1 MTLLSSARHC
11 SITRIATLI
20 ARMSISII
28 QLSCGMP
35 LIVERMPQLAS
46 AALSW
51 SCPVGSATEPVAL
64 DGRSA
69 ILEEILLRGAGSLT
83 SREAAD
89 AFDRIGATREVGA
102 SSLNMRMGS
111 TCIASAL
118 PKVLPLIASMVREPR
133 MDSESVDACRELA
146 LQAID
151 SLKDDPQE
159 RASMLLRER
168 HLPMP
173 IGRSGMGTPE
183 GLAACT
189 RDVVHRDWLDRARP
203 VGSVLG
209 IAGNVDAEAIARQL
223 EDLLQGWHGAAMP
236 IEQGTTAPRGYA
248 HEMDAQG
255 SQVQILVAC
264 DAPAEGHADSAKE
277 KLALS
282 VLSGGMSGRLFTEV
296 REKRG
301 LCYAVSASYRGERD
315 YGSVQAYV
323 GTTPQ
328 RAQEALDVLLGEMR
342 RINTPQGTVTQEEF
356 DRARVGVKSA
366 LVFAGESAAA
376 RAGSLVSDWHRLRTP
391 RSLQAIGEAIE
402 RVTLSELR
410 EYLLRRTL
418 GRMTVQTLGPAELKV
433 EC

>member
-1 MTLLSSARHC
+1 
-11 SITRIATLI
+11 
-20 ARMSISII
+20 MSISII
-28 QLSCGMP
+28 QLACGMP
-35 LIVERMPQLAS
+35 LIAERMPGLQS
-46 AALSW
+46 AALAW
-51 SCPVGSATEPVAL
+51 SCPAGSATEPDAL

-69 ILEEILLRGAGSLT
+69 ILEEILLRGAGLRT

-89 AFDRIGATREVGA
+89 AFDRLGATREVGA
-102 SSLNMRMGS
+102 TALNMRIGS
-111 TCIASAL
+111 TLIATAMSS
-118 PKVLPLIASMVREPR
+118 VLPMLTDMVREPR
-133 MDSESVDACRELA
+133 IDQESVDVCRDLA

-173 IGRSGMGTPE
+173 IGRSGMGTPA

-189 RDVVHRDWLDRARP
+189 RDVLRRDWLDRARP
-203 VGSVLG
+203 VGSVIG
-209 IAGNVDAEAIARQL
+209 VAGNVDPQAIAKQL
-223 EDLLQGWHGAAMP
+223 DSLLAGWHGAAAP

-248 HEMDAQG
+248 HETDLTG

-264 DAPAEGHADSAKE
+264 DAPPEGHPDSAKE

-301 LCYAVSASYRGERD
+301 LCYSVSASYRGERE

-328 RAQEALDVLLGEMR
+328 RAQEALDVLIAELQ
-342 RINTPQGTVTQEEF
+342 RINTPAGTVTEEEF
-356 DRARVGVKSA
+356 ARARIGVKSS
-366 LVFAGESAAA
+366 LVFAGESAGA
-376 RAGSLVSDWHRLRTP
+376 RAGSLVSDWHRLRRP
-391 RSLQAIGEAIE
+391 RTLAEIGEEIE
-402 RVTLSELR
+402 RVSLAELR
-410 EYLLRRTL
+410 EYLLRRSL
-418 GRMTVQTLGPAELKV
+418 GRMTVQTLGPAALNM
-433 EC
+433 